1 MCEHG
6 FKLKLLKVVCKNLNM
21 KPQMSTYTRKVILV
35 DLMRCPFFR
44 LRLRF
49 LGCEV
54 MQIQKRNS
62 PQGSVSRST
71 LHASSASWSGL
82 FRGLMGPSVKPAFA
96 LDLGRFCEIC
106 WTLSKLKQHETTMGC
121 SKVSVGYSWPRLTL
135 WEDGFSMS
143 QLSYFAGWPNQH
155 LMRTNSGWTMS
166 TSMPLSWP
174 SQWQWNGWSGGVLRA
189 WLRHDSRSG
198 WRNTPIRVISDIEN
212 HKGKSSWITCLYI
225 IYIHKNDDKCVCA
238 SFDSK
243 LPELSFHGG
252 MFVALGGFSLRL
264 LWLLHDSPS
273 YFQRQNRRMCP
284 GAGHSGPI

>member
-62 PQGSVSRST
+62 PQGSVSRSA
-71 LHASSASWSGL
+71 LHASSAPWSGVTVS
-82 FRGLMGPSVKPAFA
+82 GTDGAQCEA
-96 LDLGRFCEIC
+96 RFC
-106 WTLSKLKQHETTMGC
+106 TGFGAVLRNMLNPFKAKKHETTMGC

-135 WEDGFSMS
+135 WEDSIS
-143 QLSYFAGWPNQH
+143 QLSYFSGWPNQH

-166 TSMPLSWP
+166 TSMPLS
-174 SQWQWNGWSGGVLRA
+174 
-189 WLRHDSRSG
+189 
-198 WRNTPIRVISDIEN
+198 
-212 HKGKSSWITCLYI
+212 
-225 IYIHKNDDKCVCA
+225 
-238 SFDSK
+238 
-243 LPELSFHGG
+243 
-252 MFVALGGFSLRL
+252 
-264 LWLLHDSPS
+264 
-273 YFQRQNRRMCP
+273 
-284 GAGHSGPI
+284 